1 MIKKTILSILL
12 IVSAVGCAPKSTDR
26 HVVCF
31 PFIKF
36 DADGHRY
43 NGFWDIEKNHE
54 TALSECDEVKVGE
67 PVDSSSL
74 NYQPIPGYTR

>member
-1 MIKKTILSILL
+1 MKKIILSIML
-12 IVSAVGCAPKSTDR
+12 IVSAVGCAPKSDR
-26 HVVCF
+26 HVVCA
-31 PFIKF
+31 PFFKF

-54 TALSECDEVKVGE
+54 TDISECDEVKVGE